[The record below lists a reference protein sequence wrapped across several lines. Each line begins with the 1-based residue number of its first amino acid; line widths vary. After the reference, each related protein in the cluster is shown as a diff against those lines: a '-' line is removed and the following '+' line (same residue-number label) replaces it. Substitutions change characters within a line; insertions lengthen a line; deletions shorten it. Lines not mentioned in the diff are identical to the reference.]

1 MFDKTDYIL
10 DLIRNQI
17 SSRRKHEKDNLPSDY
32 ETAMNLFWDRCME
45 NGILTFNKAKFPD
58 IRWFY
63 GWREW
68 PIVYGDSIMIHHLLN
83 DNYCKENAD
92 MIEYVG
98 GEGPYFLEDIIVK
111 RGETMIDAGAYVG
124 DLSAVAS
131 SGMGVRVFAFE
142 PSIKVLPILKQTGD
156 LNKFEVIPEG
166 LSDVISKN
174 KLNMSFPGGD
184 FIDREGTQY
193 FSGDEITGITDCVCN
208 TVDNFSEERN
218 LHIDFIKSDIEGFER
233 YMLKGAKKVLQE
245 QEPKLAIR
253 LYHNNHEDKHV
264 IPKLIKEIN
273 PRYKLKYGL
282 RGLTVYAST
291 ERGI

>member
-1 MFDKTDYIL
+1 MFNETDFIL

-17 SSRRKHEKDNLPSDY
+17 ANRRMHDKDNLPSEY
-32 ETAMNLFWDRCME
+32 ESAMDLFWNKCID
-45 NGILTFNKAKFPD
+45 NGLLKFNKAIFPD

-68 PIVYGDSIMIHHLLN
+68 PIVYGDSIMIHHLLK
-83 DNYCKENAD
+83 DNYCRENAD

-111 RGETMIDAGAYVG
+111 RGETLIDAGAYIG

-131 SGMGVRVFAFE
+131 AMGARVFAFE
-142 PSIKVLPILKQTGD
+142 PSTVVAPILRQTAD
-156 LNKFEVIPEG
+156 LNNFEYIPEG
-166 LSDVISKN
+166 LSDVISKH
-174 KLNMSFPGGD
+174 KLNLSFPGGD
-184 FIDREGTQY
+184 FIDRRGTCH
-193 FSGDEITGITDCVCN
+193 FEGDEIKGVTDCVCN
-208 TVDNFSEERN
+208 TIDHFSEERN
-218 LHIDFIKSDIEGFER
+218 LHIDFIKADIEGFER
-233 YMLKGAKKVLQE
+233 FMLRGAEKVLRE

-253 LYHNNHEDKHV
+253 LYHNNHEDKNV
-264 IPKLIKEIN
+264 LPKLIKEIN
-273 PRYKLKYGL
+273 PRYKLRYGF